1 MKITVV
7 IPTYNPNPKFFER
20 TVQGLEKQTLDKKE
34 WQLLIID
41 NASTRPPD
49 QKCLTYLVN
58 ARVARERNL
67 GLTHARLRAI
77 KEVDTEF
84 ILWVDDDNI
93 LEPNYLADALEIF
106 KTHPQ
111 LGSIG
116 GPAIPEYQ
124 EEPPEWFEP
133 GLAPI
138 GCRDLGNSMIMTGWD
153 TENPT
158 YPDFSP
164 IGAGMVTRTEAIK
177 EWAKAV
183 TGDKSRLALGRTGDA
198 LTSGEDNDINLVILR
213 NGWNVGYFPKLK
225 LTHLIPPGRLTLEY
239 QQNIKRVSFR
249 DYIRVLDIHGIRPWP
264 AIPPWTVKLRKLK
277 AYFKLKPRSSPG
289 ASIRWHGTCGQFE
302 GQASLSNK

>member
-20 TVQGLEKQTLDKKE
+20 TVKGLENQTLDKKE

-41 NASTRPPD
+41 NASTKPPD
-49 QKCLTYLVN
+49 QKCLTYLAN
-58 ARVARERNL
+58 ARIVRERKL

-77 KEVDTEF
+77 KEADTEF
-84 ILWVDDDNI
+84 IVWVDDDNI

-111 LGSIG
+111 LGCIG

-124 EEPPEWFEP
+124 DDPPDWFEP
-133 GLAPI
+133 DLAPI

-153 TENPT
+153 EENPS
-158 YPDFSP
+158 YPECAP

-177 EWAKAV
+177 KWAKAV

-198 LTSGEDNDINLVILR
+198 LTSGEDNDINLTILR

-239 QQNIKRVSFR
+239 QQNISRVSFR
-249 DYIRVLDIHGIRPWP
+249 DYVRVLDIHGIRPWP
-264 AIPPWTVKLRKLK
+264 AIPKWTVKLRTLK
-277 AYFKLKPRSSPG
+277 AYLKLKPKSSPK
-289 ASIRWHGTCGQFE
+289 ASILFQGICGQYE
-302 GQASLSNK
+302 GQASLSNN

>member
-7 IPTYNPNPKFFER
+7 IPTYNPNPTFFER
-20 TVQGLEKQTLDKKE
+20 TVKGLEKQTLDKKE

-41 NASTRPPD
+41 NASTQPPD
-49 QKCLTYLVN
+49 QKCLTYLPN
-58 ARVARERNL
+58 ARVVRETKL

-77 KEVDTEF
+77 KEADTEF

-93 LEPNYLADALEIF
+93 LVPTYLEDALEVF
-106 KTHPQ
+106 KTYPE

-124 EEPPEWFEP
+124 EEPADWFEP

-138 GCRDLGNSMIMTGWD
+138 GCRDLGNNMIMTSWD
-153 TENPT
+153 KENPS
-158 YPDFSP
+158 YPECAP
-164 IGAGMVTRTEAIK
+164 IGAGMVTRREAIK
-177 EWAKAV
+177 IWADLV
-183 TGDKSRLALGRTGDA
+183 TKDPIRQALGRTGDA

-213 NGWNVGYFPKLK
+213 NGWNLGYFPKLK

-239 QQNIKRVSFR
+239 QRKISQVSFR
-249 DYIRVLDIHGIRPWP
+249 DYVRVLDIHGIRPWP
-264 AIPPWTVKLRKLK
+264 AIPKWT
-277 AYFKLKPRSSPG
+277 LKPRIFKAYLKLRPWTSPG
-289 ASIRWHGTCGQFE
+289 ASIRWHGACGQFE